1 MYVACD
7 HVCFL
12 CVSCILCKSMYP
24 GGLLAFTD
32 LHPLLCEEV
41 MTGQPRA
48 VATYASATMVT
59 PGACEDLLAWQTA
72 PPVCIQPYLVLG
84 NERDAMSVECINS
97 FGIEYVLNV
106 TEKCPNFFE
115 GDPNFNIKYL
125 RIPASDTG
133 RMKLSDFFEE
143 AYEFV
148 SKWLVCVCVCV
159 RACVRVHACAY
170 KHACSHASERVYL
183 PLFVPTK
190 GAILYPSFLLFTL
203 QAKLVFASPVFSFT
217 AWQESLDPSPSQL
230 PIS

>member
-1 MYVACD
+1 MN
-7 HVCFL
+7 
-12 CVSCILCKSMYP
+12 P

-32 LHPLLCEEV
+32 LHPLLCEDV

-48 VATYASATMVT
+48 VATCASATMVT

-72 PPVCIQPYLVLG
+72 PPVRIQPYLVLG
-84 NERDAMSVECINS
+84 NERDAMSVECINT

-143 AYEFV
+143 AYKFV
-148 SKWLVCVCVCV
+148 SKWLVCVCV
-159 RACVRVHACAY
+159 RACVSAYVCVRVCVCACVHAC
-170 KHACSHASERVYL
+170 V
-183 PLFVPTK
+183 
-190 GAILYPSFLLFTL
+190 
-203 QAKLVFASPVFSFT
+203 
-217 AWQESLDPSPSQL
+217 
-230 PIS
+230 